1 MKAIDTSIVVRYLTG
16 DDPRQAPRARA
27 VVDAGD
33 IFVSITVL
41 LEAEWVLCSVY
52 GFSGQDVA
60 AALRAFSGLP
70 GVFVENPALLAVAL
84 DHAAAGMDFADAL
97 HLGAATSAATHCE
110 TMFTFDRRFIEQA
123 NDPSVKVM
131 EP

>member
-84 DHAAAGMDFADAL
+84 DHAAAGMDFAVRC
-97 HLGAATSAATHCE
+97 TSALQPVLQPIARPCSRSTVASLS
-110 TMFTFDRRFIEQA
+110 RRTIH
-123 NDPSVKVM
+123 PSR
-131 EP
+131 

>member
-27 VVDAGD
+27 IVDAGD
-33 IFVSITVL
+33 IFVSTTVL

-60 AALRAFSGLP
+60 AALRSFSGLP
-70 GVFVENPALLAVAL
+70 GILVENPALLAGTL

-97 HLGAATSAATHCE
+97 HRGAAQTHHCE
-110 TMFTFDRRFIEQA
+110 TMFTFDRRLIEQA
-123 NDPSVKVM
+123 DDPSVKVT

>member
-27 VVDAGD
+27 IVDAGD
-33 IFVSITVL
+33 IFVSTTVL

-52 GFSGQDVA
+52 GFSG
-60 AALRAFSGLP
+60 LP
-70 GVFVENPALLAVAL
+70 GILVENPALLAGAL

-97 HLGAATSAATHCE
+97 HRGAAQTHHCE
-110 TMFTFDRRFIEQA
+110 TMFTFDRRLVEQA
-123 NDPSVKVM
+123 DDPSVKVT